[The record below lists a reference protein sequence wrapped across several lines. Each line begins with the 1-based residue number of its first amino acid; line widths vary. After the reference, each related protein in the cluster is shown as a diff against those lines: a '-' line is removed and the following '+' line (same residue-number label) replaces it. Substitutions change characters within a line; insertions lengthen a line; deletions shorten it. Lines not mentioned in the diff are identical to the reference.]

1 MKKKSLCFNDIKMMM
16 TNTKSFLLL
25 KGNLFDQ
32 LYELILQIDNDRCP
46 LRLKQMDRYSFIS
59 IFVKALTEC
68 KITTQQKNKESLCF
82 YDDYLSSNSIES
94 FQRTILE
101 PNLKMMGSDKTAFL
115 EAITEDV
122 HQTHVSYDEFG
133 EEEIKEKIKDVK
145 QSHPQTSLYLI
156 SNTHEIEKI

>member
-1 MKKKSLCFNDIKMMM
+1 MKKKVFLFQLYQMM
-16 TNTKSFLLL
+16 TNPKSFLIL
-25 KGNLFDQ
+25 KGNLFNQ

-46 LRLKQMDRYSFIS
+46 LRLKQMDRYTFIS

-68 KITTQQKNKESLCF
+68 KITTQQKNKESVCF

-101 PNLKMMGSDKTAFL
+101 PNLKMMGLDKTAFL
-115 EAITEDV
+115 DGITEDV
-122 HQTHVSYDEFG
+122 HQSDVSYDEFG
-133 EEEIKEKIKDVK
+133 EEEIKQKIKDVK